1 MSDQHGYGE
10 KASLGDESR
19 SVDSESAGR
28 SHMDFF
34 SEHPDDVA
42 ARGRA
47 LVDDKPL
54 VQADVLTL
62 EQSSVPEYINKIEK
76 MEAINQLSETKLITL
91 VNVIMEMD
99 TESPSDDD
107 DKDDSDDDEY
117 CLVGLVSS

>member
-10 KASLGDESR
+10 KESLGEESR

-54 VQADVLTL
+54 VQADVLTS
-62 EQSSVPEYINKIEK
+62 EQSNVPAPGQSSVPSFY
-76 MEAINQLSETKLITL
+76 
-91 VNVIMEMD
+91 VHRG
-99 TESPSDDD
+99 
-107 DKDDSDDDEY
+107 
-117 CLVGLVSS
+117 LVGMFHENTYNICDIIFTYSLLTYK

>member
-10 KASLGDESR
+10 KESLGEESR

-62 EQSSVPEYINKIEK
+62 EQSSVPSGLAS
-76 MEAINQLSETKLITL
+76 AIYFFRAGHRCDLSE
-91 VNVIMEMD
+91 
-99 TESPSDDD
+99 
-107 DKDDSDDDEY
+107 
-117 CLVGLVSS
+117 SSATQKKQ

>member
-10 KASLGDESR
+10 KESLGEESR

-47 LVDDKPL
+47 LVVDKPL

-62 EQSSVPEYINKIEK
+62 EQSSVPRTRRTPAARI
-76 MEAINQLSETKLITL
+76 Q
-91 VNVIMEMD
+91 VISHMH
-99 TESPSDDD
+99 
-107 DKDDSDDDEY
+107 
-117 CLVGLVSS
+117 LL